1 MDIKNV
7 CVIGA
12 GIMGSGIAQLA
23 ATHGYNVNL
32 VDVND
37 DILNNAKIAI
47 EKNLERFFVAKN
59 KISKEEAEDI
69 LNRISLGVNINEAS
83 RTPAAARDRVFRQR
97 RIKTCPY
104 YLLLADQPIAMMRE
118 KHHSCVLP
126 DGNLILFEKFSK
138 ISVYNRCLK
147 ASDPFKKSKR
157 TAGV

>member
-1 MDIKNV
+1 MK
-7 CVIGA
+7 CGAYFIGA
-12 GIMGSGIAQLA
+12 
-23 ATHGYNVNL
+23 
-32 VDVND
+32 
-37 DILNNAKIAI
+37 
-47 EKNLERFFVAKN
+47 RP
-59 KISKEEAEDI
+59 
-69 LNRISLGVNINEAS
+69 ISLGSAEREKKIFLSATPARHREPLHSARAHGREQARRAGLRLHGVNINEAS
-83 RTPAAARDRVFRQR
+83 RSPAAARDRVFRRR

-126 DGNLILFEKFSK
+126 DGNPILFEKFSK